1 MFKIKKN
8 NEFQN
13 IYKIGKKYFGY
24 YILIYINKNNSNNKR
39 LGVVVSKKTGNAVCR
54 NRLKRLF
61 REIYRN
67 NEHKL
72 KNGYDYVIIAKRR
85 AGEEFKT
92 LKCHKIEKDIL
103 KTLKKSGVLK

>member
-8 NEFQN
+8 EEFQS

-24 YILIYINKNNSNNKR
+24 YTLIYINKNRSNIKR

-61 REIYRN
+61 REIYRK
-67 NEHKL
+67 NESRL
-72 KNGYDYVIIAKRR
+72 ENGYDFVIIAKRK

-92 LKCHKIEKDIL
+92 LKCQKMEKDIL